1 MCNRAAEVLHTLIYT
16 VPWLTLDQRIYS
28 ILYVYK
34 IQNWQRPPSSFIN
47 SIFFLRKPEAV
58 KAKRHQ
64 SPCRQYWEILF
75 WFSVYFTSILCT
87 YVHCT
92 LYSRVGGRRAI
103 NSKVLFSKNSW
114 KQNIKDKK
122 GIFTNYYTGNLA
134 S

>member
-64 SPCRQYWEILF
+64 SPCWQYWEILF

-92 LYSRVGGRRAI
+92 VGWVGGELLIRRSYFQKI
-103 NSKVLFSKNSW
+103 PESKILK
-114 KQNIKDKK
+114 IKS
-122 GIFTNYYTGNLA
+122 IFTNYYTGKNWHLK
-134 S
+134 